1 MRKEDEPDF
10 YAMDKEKP
18 LPQCHGTTIFQ
29 FGPNHLMHRYPT
41 PFSVASGVAPMLIPV
56 QTYMQM
62 QTPVPPYY
70 LQPQHHAMAGVNG
83 LGFGGTNG
91 TQNTGEVSLVCGTDG
106 IVSPNIHSIES
117 PTVGPVG
124 GMNCGDHTTGSA
136 GIYTNAMGDGIETGM
151 TMNGINAIGGEGIG
165 IGNAVA
171 SLGIFDAEDSMIKD
185 GAMGL

>member
-18 LPQCHGTTIFQ
+18 LPQCHGTTTFQ

-41 PFSVASGVAPMLIPV
+41 PFSVASGVVPMLIPV
-56 QTYMQM
+56 QMYLQM
-62 QTPVPPYY
+62 QTPVSTYY

-83 LGFGGTNG
+83 LGFGTNG
-91 TQNTGEVSLVCGTDG
+91 THNEGEVSLICGTDST
-106 IVSPNIHSIES
+106 VSPNIHSIES
-117 PTVGPVG
+117 PTVGPMG
-124 GMNCGDHTTGSA
+124 GVNCGNDSVGSA
-136 GIYTNAMGDGIETGM
+136 GMYTNVMGDGIETGM
-151 TMNGINAIGGEGIG
+151 TMNGINAIGVEGMG

-171 SLGIFDAEDSMIKD
+171 SLGTFDAEDSMIRD